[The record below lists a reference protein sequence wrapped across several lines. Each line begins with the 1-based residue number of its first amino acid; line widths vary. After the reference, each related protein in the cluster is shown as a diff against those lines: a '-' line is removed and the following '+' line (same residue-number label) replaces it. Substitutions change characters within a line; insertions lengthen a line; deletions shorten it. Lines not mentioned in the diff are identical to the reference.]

1 MALTEAKPSATSDHF
16 LGGICPFAGDP
27 GAGDK
32 AGPPRADAENHPVRQ
47 AQVASSLS
55 AFTVIPF
62 VFLTVHGLAAG
73 QAPDEP
79 DR

>member
-16 LGGICPFAGDP
+16 LGGTFSFADDEGE
-27 GAGDK
+27 A
-32 AGPPRADAENHPVRQ
+32 ARAEVENHPVRQ

-55 AFTVIPF
+55 AFTIIPF

-79 DR
+79 VQ